1 MCDVCLGRTPS
12 RPTGEEFDRIR
23 EKIRTLLS
31 EKNFD
36 EKALAAAFRGKE
48 QLQAQEVIAY
58 LLDEG
63 WLEWKEG
70 LLYWKGK

>member
-31 EKNFD
+31 EKNLD
-36 EKALAAAFRGKE
+36 EKALAAAFRGRE
-48 QLQAQEVIAY
+48 QLQSREVIAY

-70 LLYWKGK
+70 LLYWKGQ